1 MLKIMNIFKKKLM
14 DEFEA
19 ELLRVPHITLDAYLS
34 AVRTNLEEFHEE
46 IDEIIKNEGVKAAR
60 RVLLWRVNL
69 ITTIYK
75 DREKGRFSTE
85 EEIYQHALD
94 NGLLVE

>member
-1 MLKIMNIFKKKLM
+1 MNAFRKKIM

-19 ELLRVPHITLDAYLS
+19 ELLRVPHITLSEYLS
-34 AVRTNLEEFHEE
+34 AVRTNLDELYQE
-46 IDEIIKNEGVKAAR
+46 IDEIIENKGAREAR

-85 EEIYQHALD
+85 EEIYQHAID
-94 NGLLVE
+94 NGLLVV

>member
-1 MLKIMNIFKKKLM
+1 MNAFKKKLM

-19 ELLRVPHITLDAYLS
+19 ELLRVPHITLDVYLT
-34 AVRTNLEEFHEE
+34 AVRTTAEEFHEE
-46 IDEIIKNEGVKAAR
+46 LDEIIKSEGIKAAR
-60 RVLLWRVNL
+60 KVLLWRVNL

-85 EEIYQHALD
+85 EEIYQHAID
-94 NGLLVE
+94 NDLWVE

>member
-1 MLKIMNIFKKKLM
+1 MNAFRKKLM

-19 ELLRVPHITLDAYLS
+19 ELLRVPHITQSEYLS
-34 AVRTNLEEFHEE
+34 AVRTNLDELHQE
-46 IDEIIKNEGVKAAR
+46 IDEIIEYESVKEAR

-85 EEIYQHALD
+85 EEIYQHAIE
-94 NGLLVE
+94 NGLLLE

>member
-1 MLKIMNIFKKKLM
+1 M

-19 ELLRVPHITLDAYLS
+19 ELLRVPHITLDVYLT
-34 AVRTNLEEFHEE
+34 AVRTTAEKFHEE
-46 IDEIIKNEGVKAAR
+46 LDEIIKSEGIKAAR
-60 RVLLWRVNL
+60 KVLLWRVNL

-85 EEIYQHALD
+85 EEIYQHAID
-94 NGLLVE
+94 NDLWVE

>member
-1 MLKIMNIFKKKLM
+1 M

-19 ELLRVPHITLDAYLS
+19 ELLRVPHITLSEYLS
-34 AVRTNLEEFHEE
+34 AVRTILDELYQE
-46 IDEIIKNEGVKAAR
+46 IDEIIENEGAKEAR

-85 EEIYQHALD
+85 EEIYQHAID
-94 NGLLVE
+94 NGLLVD